1 MRAWGLSHRER
12 LALKATKV
20 FSLAMLPRFLTERKI
35 SMVTSWMWHGDSA
48 LVAAQK
54 CVECHSLSQT
64 TQWND
69 FSKASTQTPTWVRQ
83 FLNCGHETDLF
94 CLLEKGSITVKKQ
107 SVSFDQKK
115 NYKQAVISCLSR
127 NYLLPFFTFL
137 VVYVGFLSVIAT
149 TKQHFFNSE
158 DHFCEYVHH
167 EHRHG
172 STSTHM
178 AVKKCQ
184 HRQSVG
190 RQPPPHNHW
199 WRLLE
204 VYVHTN
210 NSMLLI

>member
-1 MRAWGLSHRER
+1 MKWFFQSIDANTNMSETISQLWPWNRSLLS
-12 LALKATKV
+12 
-20 FSLAMLPRFLTERKI
+20 FRKGF
-35 SMVTSWMWHGDSA
+35 H
-48 LVAAQK
+48 
-54 CVECHSLSQT
+54 HSE
-64 TQWND
+64 
-69 FSKASTQTPTWVRQ
+69 
-83 FLNCGHETDLF
+83 ETI
-94 CLLEKGSITVKKQ
+94 CIIWP
-107 SVSFDQKK
+107 KK